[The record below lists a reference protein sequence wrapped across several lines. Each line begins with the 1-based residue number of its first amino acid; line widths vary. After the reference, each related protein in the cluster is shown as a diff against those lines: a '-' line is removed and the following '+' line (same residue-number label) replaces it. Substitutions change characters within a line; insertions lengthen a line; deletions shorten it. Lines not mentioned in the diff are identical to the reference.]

1 MPFSSF
7 TGRPEM
13 AQWAKE
19 NNFKTVLDIGAGSG
33 EYADEFARISYF
45 PERIDA
51 VEAFEPYIPMFDL
64 TEKYD
69 NIFVGDVFDF
79 EDFNYDLIILGDII
93 EHMRREDAINLWEKI
108 SKQARYAFI
117 KMPIGLCTQENIF
130 QHPVTKELMQN
141 EYERHLEPES
151 TMEEILSSFSHIFK
165 FEYFVEDPYNDP
177 DGNPIDMTFG
187 TGVFYA
193 KFGD

>member
-33 EYADEFARISYF
+33 EYSDEFARIGYF

-79 EDFNYDLIILGDII
+79 EDFNYDLVILGDII
-93 EHMRREDAINLWEKI
+93 EHMRRQDAIMLWEKI

-130 QHPVTKELMQN
+130 QHPITKELMQN

-151 TMEEILSSFSHIFK
+151 TMEEILNSFSHIFK